1 LTNSLSVL
9 APQNTALS
17 NVDDKLFD
25 DLTRNKGYLG
35 RMQLYSKGSAI
46 NHGLVGPGE
55 YGIPDGDDKI
65 IRLGKN
71 VDVLPLARRVKALDM
86 SDKENIIS
94 VYDPKDPE
102 FARIRDKAGEKDSG
116 CMFGVS
122 FLVFERTTGR
132 FLEFFC
138 GTKTSRAEAGKIYD
152 FLPQVDKNGV
162 PQPPRAITLG
172 SRVIDSGSYSWHGST
187 IAECSTPIS
196 NLPSIEE
203 LQSEINSFQNPRTEK
218 AEKVD
223 EAAVSNRRAR

>member
-25 DLTRNKGYLG
+25 DLTRNKGFLG

-65 IRLGKN
+65 IRLGRT

-86 SDKENIIS
+86 ADKENIIT

-102 FARIRDKAGEKDSG
+102 FARIQEKAGEKDSG

-138 GTKTSRAEAGKIYD
+138 GTKTSRAEAGKIYP
-152 FLPQVDKNGV
+152 FLPQVDKAGV
-162 PQPPRAITLG
+162 AQPPRAMSLG
-172 SRVIDSGSYSWHGST
+172 SRVIDAGSYSWHGST
-187 IAECSTPIS
+187 VAECSTPIS

-203 LQSEINSFQNPRTEK
+203 LQREINSFLNPKTERV
-218 AEKVD
+218 EKV
-223 EAAVSNRRAR
+223 EEVAVANRRAR